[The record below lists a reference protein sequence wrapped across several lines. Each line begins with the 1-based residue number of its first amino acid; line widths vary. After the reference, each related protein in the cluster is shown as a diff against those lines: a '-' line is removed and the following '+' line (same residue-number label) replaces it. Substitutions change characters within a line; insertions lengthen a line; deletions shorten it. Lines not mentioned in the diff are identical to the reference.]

1 MESAVGTRSIAIQ
14 RKMER
19 SVGQV
24 RTGWGLSGL
33 LAAFF
38 VFDAVSKLAK
48 PAPVVQAFTQSGWPI
63 ETAAPI
69 GIILLACTVLFLI
82 PRTAVLGAILLT
94 GYLGGAVATN
104 MRLESP
110 LFSHTL
116 FPVYFGVLVWVGLWL
131 RDSRVSGLVLG

>member
-1 MESAVGTRSIAIQ
+1 MDQASESIPGDAADAEAGFGGVGESGEREVIERRMEMESAVGTRSIAIQ

-82 PRTAVLGAILLT
+82 RRTA
-94 GYLGGAVATN
+94 
-104 MRLESP
+104 
-110 LFSHTL
+110 
-116 FPVYFGVLVWVGLWL
+116 
-131 RDSRVSGLVLG
+131 